1 MGTPKRDVPGNL
13 TFDPSEENMD
23 ASMTK
28 PEETQQGT
36 NPIPAPDA
44 KQRLS
49 IIPLWATIVSY
60 IVGFLWTTCMVAKYD
75 WMPDHGMIT
84 LFTVIFFFWAEMAMK
99 NIPRVGKECWFWMAC
114 AIAIAIGMDIPHG
127 TYFDG
132 TPDGGQIAP
141 MLNGWN
147 YLALHV
153 IAIYW
158 ILCRSGRLID
168 NQTGSMFI
176 LDVITGALIAP
187 TRGIP
192 NRIKRIVYG
201 VKESSSSALSLR
213 NFTLTLF
220 SILFALPVLA
230 IVIHLLG
237 RADNTF
243 GDLIDSILSGFELDV
258 ETLIRFIH
266 GVFVSGFIFS
276 MMSSCVVWEKPVF
289 SGERIRNT
297 LESFRIFPI
306 ASGAIIYGIFIS
318 VYLLFFGVQGSHLI
332 GAFHGEIP
340 GDLTASAYARSGF
353 FELCIVTAI
362 NFGLIAANSVL
373 SKVQMRTS
381 GVLRTMTM
389 ILLIENILLAI
400 TAASKLILYIERFGF
415 TTNRLLSSWAVL
427 VLTCGCILS
436 IIAIYDNKSH
446 FSKWI
451 WFSAATFVPLC
462 YF

>member
-1 MGTPKRDVPGNL
+1 
-13 TFDPSEENMD
+13 MD
-23 ASMTK
+23 TSMTNQTDAK
-28 PEETQQGT
+28 QET
-36 NPIPAPDA
+36 NPIPAMDV

-49 IIPLWATIVSY
+49 LIPLWATIVSY

-99 NIPRVGKECWFWMAC
+99 SIPRPGKECWFWMAC

-127 TYFDG
+127 TYVDG
-132 TPDGGQIAP
+132 KDDIWPVRP
-141 MLNGWN
+141 MLDGWN
-147 YLALHV
+147 YLALHG

-168 NQTGSMFI
+168 KKTGSMFI
-176 LDVITGALIAP
+176 LDVLTGTVIAP
-187 TRGIP
+187 LRGIP
-192 NRIKRIVYG
+192 NRIRRIVYEFNDP
-201 VKESSSSALSLR
+201 KSSALNLR
-213 NFTLTLF
+213 NVTLTLV
-220 SILFALPVLA
+220 SILLTLPVLA
-230 IVIHLLG
+230 IVIYLLG

-243 GDLIDSILSGFELDV
+243 ENLISSILASFELDT
-258 ETLIRFIH
+258 ETLIRFIY
-266 GVFVSGFIFS
+266 GVFVSGFVFS
-276 MMSSCVVWEKPVF
+276 LMSSCVIWENPVF
-289 SGERIRNT
+289 SGEKIRNA
-297 LESFRIFPI
+297 LESFRILPI
-306 ASGAIIYGIFIS
+306 ASCAIIYGIFIS

-332 GAFHGEIP
+332 GAFHAEIP
-340 GDLTASAYARSGF
+340 GDLTAAEYARSGF
-353 FELCIVTAI
+353 FELCTVSAI

-373 SKVQMRTS
+373 SKVQTHKS
-381 GVLRTMTM
+381 GLLRTMTM

-400 TAASKLILYIERFGF
+400 TASSKLILYIERFGF
-415 TTNRLLSSWAVL
+415 TTNRLLSFWAVL
-427 VLTCGCILS
+427 VLTCACILS

>member
-1 MGTPKRDVPGNL
+1 MTNP
-13 TFDPSEENMD
+13 TD
-23 ASMTK
+23 ANQ
-28 PEETQQGT
+28 ET
-36 NPIPAPDA
+36 NPIPAIDA

-49 IIPLWATIVSY
+49 LIPLWATIVSY

-99 NIPRVGKECWFWMAC
+99 SIPRPGKECWFWMAC

-127 TYFDG
+127 TYVDG
-132 TPDGGQIAP
+132 KDDIWPVRPILGS
-141 MLNGWN
+141 WN
-147 YLALHV
+147 YLALHG

-168 NQTGSMFI
+168 KKTSSMFI
-176 LDVITGALIAP
+176 LDVLTGAVIAP
-187 TRGIP
+187 LRGIP
-192 NRIKRIVYG
+192 NRIRRIVYG
-201 VKESSSSALSLR
+201 FKDPKSSSLNLR
-213 NFTLTLF
+213 NITITLV
-220 SILFALPVLA
+220 SILLTLPVLA

-237 RADNTF
+237 KADNTF
-243 GDLIDSILSGFELDV
+243 GNLIGSILSSFELDT
-258 ETLIRFIH
+258 ETLIRFIY

-276 MMSSCVVWEKPVF
+276 LMSSCVVWEKPIF
-289 SGERIRNT
+289 SGEKIRND
-297 LESFRIFPI
+297 LESLRILPI

-318 VYLLFFGVQGSHLI
+318 VYLLFFGVQGTQLI
-332 GAFHGEIP
+332 GAFLAEIP
-340 GDLTASAYARSGF
+340 GDLTAAEYARSGF
-353 FELCIVTAI
+353 FELCIVTTI
-362 NFGLIAANSVL
+362 NFGLIAANSIL
-373 SKVQMRTS
+373 SKVQMRKN

-389 ILLIENILLAI
+389 MLLIENILLAI

-415 TTNRLLSSWAVL
+415 TTNRLLSFWAVL

-451 WFSAATFVPLC
+451 WFSVATFVPLC

>member
-1 MGTPKRDVPGNL
+1 MHGVTDNL
-13 TFDPSEENMD
+13 TFDQSEGNMD
-23 ASMTK
+23 TSMTK
-28 PEETQQGT
+28 QTDAQQGT
-36 NPIPAPDA
+36 NPIPAMDA
-44 KQRLS
+44 KQRLNL
-49 IIPLWATIVSY
+49 IPLWATIVSY

-99 NIPRVGKECWFWMAC
+99 SIPRPGKENWFWMAC

-127 TYFDG
+127 TYVDTYG
-132 TPDGGQIAP
+132 DVWPVSP
-141 MLNGWN
+141 MMFGWN
-147 YLALHV
+147 YLVLHG

-168 NQTGSMFI
+168 NKTGSMFI
-176 LDVITGALIAP
+176 LDIITGVLIAP
-187 TRGIP
+187 LRGIP
-192 NRIKRIVYG
+192 NRIRRIVYG
-201 VKESSSSALSLR
+201 FKDPQASSLNLR
-213 NFTLTLF
+213 NVTITLF

-230 IVIHLLG
+230 YVIHLLG

-243 GDLIDSILSGFELDV
+243 GNLINDILSGFELDT
-258 ETLIRFIH
+258 ETLIRFVH
-266 GVFVSGFIFS
+266 GVFVSGVVFS
-276 MMSSCVVWEKPVF
+276 LMSSCVIWEKPVF
-289 SGERIRNT
+289 SGEKIRNT
-297 LESFRIFPI
+297 LESFRILPI
-306 ASGAIIYGIFIS
+306 ASGVIIYGIFIS

-332 GAFHGEIP
+332 GAFHAEIP
-340 GDLTASAYARSGF
+340 GELTAAEYARSGF
-353 FELCIVTAI
+353 FELCIVSAI

-373 SKVQMRTS
+373 SKVQMHKS

-415 TTNRLLSSWAVL
+415 TTNRLLSFWAVL

-451 WFSAATFVPLC
+451 WFSVATFVPLC